1 MSNSQMQ
8 RNMDLEGELV
18 DRGRRMRAYAEL
30 GYQLTDTE
38 KELVKAS

>member
-18 DRGRRMRAYAEL
+18 DRGRRMREYAEL

-38 KELVKAS
+38 KELVKAL